1 MTRRFLQI
9 LQFYTVFTR
18 FQLDFRSDFRSARF
32 ARSAEGHIRSKTW
45 RKSKRCD
52 PCDPCDPCDE
62 KNGID
67 PRVSGQVSRSGL
79 GVGGRAS
86 WILTQQMCSFMPRDP
101 LCLELRMFQD
111 VSRCEF
117 IMNMKKCKQSMG
129 QSNLAKPIKI
139 LCNNVTSALENLLG
153 DGRRTEEG
161 RSLSLT
167 ARGRQK

>member
-1 MTRRFLQI
+1 
-9 LQFYTVFTR
+9 
-18 FQLDFRSDFRSARF
+18 
-32 ARSAEGHIRSKTW
+32 
-45 RKSKRCD
+45 
-52 PCDPCDPCDE
+52 
-62 KNGID
+62 
-67 PRVSGQVSRSGL
+67 
-79 GVGGRAS
+79 
-86 WILTQQMCSFMPRDP
+86 
-101 LCLELRMFQD
+101 MFQD

>member
-1 MTRRFLQI
+1 MTRQFLQI
-9 LQFYTVFTR
+9 LQFS
-18 FQLDFRSDFRSARF
+18 LDFSWISGRISVPPVSPGSPLRCTF
-32 ARSAEGHIRSKTW
+32 APRPGENRTPVMRKTG
-45 RKSKRCD
+45 SILGC
-52 PCDPCDPCDE
+52 P
-62 KNGID
+62 
-67 PRVSGQVSRSGL
+67 GQVSRSGL

-153 DGRRTEEG
+153 DGRRKKSESHSTWQTKIYKNDK
-161 RSLSLT
+161 R
-167 ARGRQK
+167 KV